1 MELMVFTGLI
11 RMVFRWLFIPW
22 LQKELDSYRVRIN
35 NSRKRH
41 DKNKVGSFQPDILSS
56 EFTVLCRSCLMVF
69 PNSYTQVQ
77 KTMALWISGCAY
89 SRQTTL

>member
-35 NSRKRH
+35 NS
-41 DKNKVGSFQPDILSS
+41 
-56 EFTVLCRSCLMVF
+56 
-69 PNSYTQVQ
+69 
-77 KTMALWISGCAY
+77 
-89 SRQTTL
+89 